1 MDESARYR
9 TFDEFYPFYLSE
21 HSNRTSRLLHF
32 VGTSI
37 ALVLVVS
44 AIALQAWWLLLVALI
59 QGYAFAW
66 VGHFFFEHNKPATFK
81 YPRYSFM
88 GDWRLWWEILTGK
101 IRL

>member
-1 MDESARYR
+1 MNESTPYR
-9 TFDEFYPFYLSE
+9 SFNDFYPFYLSE
-21 HSNRTSRLLHF
+21 HRNRTSRLLHF

-37 ALVLVVS
+37 ALVLLVT
-44 AIALQAWWLLLVALI
+44 AFAYQAWWLILVAVL

-66 VGHFFFEHNKPATFK
+66 VGHFFFEHNRPATFE

-101 IRL
+101 TRL